1 MLIKVKEHR
10 NKMEEEYE
18 KLYKRLVSNKE
29 TSKDLEKEIKNGLVI
44 EKSLRNTLENLKQ
57 EGDNLAT
64 EMKARE
70 NVLRE
75 TS

>member
-1 MLIKVKEHR
+1 
-10 NKMEEEYE
+10 MEEEYE